1 VDPDPEWVAHFQ
13 PDIFFTNPV
22 WLSQKGIIPSKKLF
36 EDFNMPLA
44 GSEAAATV

>member
-1 VDPDPEWVAHFQ
+1 VVSDPERVEHFQ
-13 PDIFFTNPV
+13 FYFFFTNPV

-44 GSEAAATV
+44 ESEAAATV